1 MAVTFQK
8 IYETSTL
15 TDLPLSTA
23 DTAQT
28 NTYGINSG
36 GGPVEFLIL
45 RGDVTFDLDP
55 AAADIGN
62 LLSSLRIVCNGQV
75 FYDYRAGTQDGDA
88 AACSPFVYFNNKIGG
103 RCYEVPTGTTTR
115 EWYWAIPIGRQLP
128 QGVNRWE
135 IVLSWGGTAT
145 ATANST
151 SGKLEWWLRM
161 NDGMQVQTTVISP
174 TSFDHTADTIQ
185 MVTVRVPQ
193 SINGVVSGILVQ
205 NNAGPLDDFGPQ
217 GIRVQALGPNGMEP
231 QFWRWLNGDLENGI
245 VFADSTNALIP
256 SGQQAITSEL
266 AGQLLLPVFGLQ
278 GGDIIL
284 QVDTGAGGGLRTYT
298 PIISQQINAAPE
310 KQPRQTEQVTGNAAR
325 ALLAPTKN

>member
-8 IYETSTL
+8 IHETSIT

-23 DTAQT
+23 VTAQT

-45 RGDVTFDLDP
+45 RGDVLFSADP
-55 AAADIGN
+55 CAADVGN
-62 LLSSLRIVCNGQV
+62 LLSTLRIVCNGEV
-75 FYDYRAGTQDGDA
+75 FYDYRAATQDGTA
-88 AACSPFVYFNNKIGG
+88 NSASPFVYFNNKIGG

-135 IVLSWGGTAT
+135 IILGWGGEAGVGIS
-145 ATANST
+145 ST

-174 TSFDHTADTIQ
+174 TSFTHTADAIE

-205 NNAGPLDDFGPQ
+205 NSSPLDDLGAQ
-217 GIRVQALGPNGMEP
+217 GIRVQPLGPNGLEP
-231 QFWRWLNGDLENGI
+231 MFWRWLNGDLENGI
-245 VFADSTNALIP
+245 MYSNP
-256 SGQQAITSEL
+256 SEDIFGDEQGYAFEL
-266 AGQLLLPVFGLQ
+266 KGQLLLPVFGLQ

-284 QVDTGAGGGLRTYT
+284 QVDSGAGGGLRTYT
-298 PIISQQINAAPE
+298 PVISQQINAAPE
-310 KQPRQTEQVTGNAAR
+310 KQPRQTEAVTGNAAR